1 MKYTYVIF
9 FIILFI
15 FIISFVQIDTMD
27 NMNMTNSDINSIGF
41 IITRHVKCENSNKI
55 WIKCIQQIR
64 KFYPLNTI
72 VIIDDNSNYQFVIYD
87 NSLLD
92 NCIVIESSYKGAG
105 ELLPYYYYYTYKWF
119 DKAIYIHDSVFINN
133 TIDTKIQDIKFLW
146 FFYGGEHEEAE
157 QTAPRIEYL
166 CQFLNNKDE
175 LLNVFKEKSKW
186 KGCWGAMS
194 VIDHNYLTHLV
205 QKYNFLVLLQ
215 HMSSR
220 EDRKC
225 FERFFGLLC
234 CADKPEL
241 NDNPSIYGYY
251 IENPNNRKDIYQYN
265 YEQYME
271 DENNNNIKTDIN
283 KLFLGR

>member
-1 MKYTYVIF
+1 MKYF
-9 FIILFI
+9 FLVLFLILILFLVIIL
-15 FIISFVQIDTMD
+15 
-27 NMNMTNSDINSIGF
+27 NSITEDFKENLGF
-41 IITRHVKCENSNKI
+41 IITRHVKCHDSNRI
-55 WIKCIQQIR
+55 WVKCVEQIR
-64 KFYPLNTI
+64 KFYPDVTI
-72 VIIDDNSNYQFVIYD
+72 VIIDDNSNYEFVKG
-87 NSLLD
+87 NFD
-92 NCIVIESSYKGAG
+92 NCIIINSDFKGSG
-105 ELLPYYYYYTYKWF
+105 ELLPYYYYYHNKWF